1 MDIEIKKEDE
11 NKSENE
17 KKFKKILIIPLILFI
32 IVLLIVYSRYKATT
46 GLKINEH
53 IIKSETIPESF
64 KGTKII
70 HLSDIHYKNTVD
82 KKYLEKIIEEINKTK
97 PDILILTGDLLD
109 KEITEEEKEELI
121 NTLKQLNIKI
131 SAYAIM
137 GDTDYN
143 KELWNEI
150 ITKSGFIDLN
160 NKEAYVYNKS
170 TKPIIITNTDNTY
183 ENIYSIYIVHK
194 PDTVDKLKNKF
205 NLILAGHSLNGQI
218 NIPLIKKLFLQQGAK
233 KYYKNHYKIKG
244 TDMFISSG
252 IGTTKFKFRLFNTP
266 SIELYRL
273 TNK

>member
-1 MDIEIKKEDE
+1 MDIE

-17 KKFKKILIIPLILFI
+17 KKFKKILLIPLILLI
-32 IVLLIVYSRYKATT
+32 IVLVIVYSRYKATT

-53 IIKSETIPESF
+53 VIKNQIIPESF
-64 KGTKII
+64 KGIKII
-70 HLSDIHYKNTVD
+70 QISDIHYKNTVD
-82 KKYLEKIIEEINKTK
+82 QKYLETIVKEINKTK

-109 KEITEEEKEELI
+109 NEITESDKEELI
-121 NTLKQLNIKI
+121 STLKQLNVKI
-131 SAYAIM
+131 SSYAIM

-150 ITKSGFIDLN
+150 ITKSGFIDLTN
-160 NKEAYVYNKS
+160 DEAYIYNKS
-170 TKPIIITNTDNTY
+170 TTPIVITNKDETY
-183 ENIYSIYIVHK
+183 ENIYSIYVIHK

-218 NIPLIKKLFLQQGAK
+218 NIPLIKKLFLQKGAK
-233 KYYKNHYKIKG
+233 KYYENHYKVKG

-252 IGTTKFKFRLFNTP
+252 IGTTKFKFRLFNKP